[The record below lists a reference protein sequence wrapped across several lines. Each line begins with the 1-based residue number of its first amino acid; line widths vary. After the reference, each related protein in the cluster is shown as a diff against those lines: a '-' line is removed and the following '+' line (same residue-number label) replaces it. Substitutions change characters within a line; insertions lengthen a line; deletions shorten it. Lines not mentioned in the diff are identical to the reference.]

1 MDASH
6 VARIQAQAP
15 AAAAAD
21 PGYDAI
27 IIGAG
32 MSGLYQPHRL
42 RGPGMRVRVFG
53 AATGVGDTRYWN
65 RYPGARFDPES

>member
-15 AAAAAD
+15 ATAAAD
-21 PGYDAI
+21 PAYDAI
-27 IIGAG
+27 VTGEG
-32 MSGLYQPHRL
+32 MSGLYQLHLL
-42 RGPGMRVRVFG
+42 RGPGLRVRVFE
-53 AATGVGDTRYWN
+53 AATGVGGTSYWN